1 MTSDTDDRAKEGTSD
16 SREGAKDNSGPTE
29 GTVRTP
35 EVDVSKDA
43 DHFDVDNID
52 VTEVSA
58 KGDEDA
64 KDADT
69 ATAEPE
75 LDEPKDTEAKDRA
88 KEVNDRYAPDARKS
102 VVLPGTD
109 GTVSGTSIAD
119 WLDDDGNILDP
130 ENRPNAAHPEQ
141 DGEEKD
147 GAEKDGDK
155 DEKTEEQQ
163 LEH

>member
-1 MTSDTDDRAKEGTSD
+1 MTSDTADRSKEGASD
-16 SREGAKDNSGPTE
+16 TEDTKDNSGPTE

-43 DHFDVDNID
+43 DHFDVDHID
-52 VTEVSA
+52 VEEVSA
-58 KGDEDA
+58 GGDEKA
-64 KDADT
+64 EDADT
-69 ATAEPE
+69 ATPEPE
-75 LDEPKDTEAKDRA
+75 QEPDDDGSAKEQA

-130 ENRPNAAHPEQ
+130 ENRPNAAKAE
-141 DGEEKD
+141 DADEEKD
-147 GAEKDGDK
+147 EQK
-155 DEKTEEQQ
+155 EEQPSSS
-163 LEH
+163 